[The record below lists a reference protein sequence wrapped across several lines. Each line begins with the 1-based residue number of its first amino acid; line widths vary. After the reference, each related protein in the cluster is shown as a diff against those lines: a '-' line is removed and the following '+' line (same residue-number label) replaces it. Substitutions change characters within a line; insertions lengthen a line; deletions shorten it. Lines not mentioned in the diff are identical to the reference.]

1 MKSYFMATEHVLR
14 QLKLLISLI
23 VAILVTGL
31 VGFMAL
37 SKQSFTGAFGLTIE
51 SLAGKTSEAVQPHS
65 LVIGLNLFGAII
77 IWFAIWAA
85 FALAVEGKFGAFLK
99 EARMVSDIKKMKNH
113 YIICGSGK
121 VGRNIGQRLIAKG
134 HSVVFIEKDKDVINK
149 LKADNRNVLDVG
161 PIDEHVLKD
170 AGIERAA
177 GVAIALG
184 DDGKNMLL
192 VITARELNPRA
203 KIAVRASDPKMVPKL
218 KKAGADYI
226 LLPEVLG
233 GIKLADALTGNADKS
248 LVFVNDTKY
257 LV

>member
-1 MKSYFMATEHVLR
+1 MKSYFMATEQVLR
-14 QLKLLISLI
+14 QLKLLILLI
-23 VAILVTGL
+23 AATLLSGL
-31 VGFMAL
+31 VGFIAL
-37 SKQSFTGAFGLTIE
+37 SKQSITGAFGLTIE
-51 SLAGKTSEAVQPHS
+51 SLAGKTAADVQPHG

-85 FALAVEGKFGAFLK
+85 FTLAVEGKFGIFLK
-99 EARMVSDIKKMKNH
+99 EARMISDIKKIKNH

-134 HSVVFIEKDKDVINK
+134 HLVVFIEKDKDVISK
-149 LKADNRNVLDVG
+149 LKADNHNVIDVG

-192 VITARELNPRA
+192 VITARELNPNA

-226 LLPEVLG
+226 LLPEALG
-233 GIKLADALTGNADKS
+233 GIKLADALIGNADKS

-257 LV
+257 LT

>member
-1 MKSYFMATEHVLR
+1 MKSYFMATEQVLR
-14 QLKLLISLI
+14 QLKLLVLLI

-37 SKQSFTGAFGLTIE
+37 SKQSITGAFGLTIE
-51 SLAGKTSEAVQPHS
+51 SLAGKAPEAIQPHS

-77 IWFAIWAA
+77 IWFSVWAA

-121 VGRNIGQRLIAKG
+121 VGRNIGQRLLQKG
-134 HSVVFIEKDKDVINK
+134 NSVVFIEKDKDIINK
-149 LKADNRNVLDVG
+149 LKADNFNILDVG
-161 PIDEHVLKD
+161 PIDEHVLRD
-170 AGIERAA
+170 AGIEKAA
-177 GVAIALG
+177 GIAIALG
-184 DDGKNMLL
+184 EDGKNMLL
-192 VITARELNPRA
+192 VITARELNPHA

-226 LLPEVLG
+226 LLPEALG
-233 GIKLADALTGNADKS
+233 GIKLADALMGNADKN
-248 LVFVNDTKY
+248 LVFVNDTRY

>member
-1 MKSYFMATEHVLR
+1 MKSYFMATEQVLR
-14 QLKLLISLI
+14 QLKLLFFLI
-23 VAILVTGL
+23 AATLFSGL
-31 VGFMAL
+31 IGFMAL
-37 SKQSFTGAFGLTIE
+37 SKQSITGAFGLTIE
-51 SLAGKTSEAVQPHS
+51 SLAGKAPEAIQPHG
-65 LVIGLNLFGAII
+65 LVVGLNLFGAII

-99 EARMVSDIKKMKNH
+99 ETRMVSDIKKIKNH
-113 YIICGSGK
+113 YIICGTGK
-121 VGRNIGQRLIAKG
+121 VGRNIGQRLLNKG
-134 HSVVFIEKDKDVINK
+134 HPVVFIEKDKDIVSK
-149 LKADNRNVLDVG
+149 LKADNLNVIDVG
-161 PIDEHVLKD
+161 PIDERVLKD

-177 GVAIALG
+177 GIAIALG
-184 DDGKNMLL
+184 EDGKNMLL

-226 LLPEVLG
+226 LLPEALG
-233 GIKLADALTGNADKS
+233 GIKLADALIGHADKS

>member
-1 MKSYFMATEHVLR
+1 MKSYFMATERVLK
-14 QLKLLISLI
+14 QLRYLLILI
-23 VAILVTGL
+23 VGTLAIGTI
-31 VGFMAL
+31 GFMAL
-37 SKQSFTGAFGLTIE
+37 GRQSMSGAMSATFE
-51 SLAGKTSEAVQPHS
+51 SLAGKSTAQPHG
-65 LVIGLNLFGAII
+65 LVIGLSLFGAII
-77 IWFAIWAA
+77 IWFSIWAA
-85 FALAVEGKFGAFLK
+85 FALAVEGKFGEFLK
-99 EARMVSDIKKMKNH
+99 EARMVSDIKKIKNH

-121 VGRNIGQRLIAKG
+121 VGRNIGQRLLQKG
-134 HSVVFIEKDKDVINK
+134 NSVVFIEKDKDVISK
-149 LKADNRNVLDVG
+149 LRAENYNVIDVG
-161 PIDEHVLKD
+161 PIEEHVLKD

-177 GVAIALG
+177 GIAIALG

-226 LLPEVLG
+226 LLPEALG
-233 GIKLADALTGNADKS
+233 GIKLADALTGNVDKS